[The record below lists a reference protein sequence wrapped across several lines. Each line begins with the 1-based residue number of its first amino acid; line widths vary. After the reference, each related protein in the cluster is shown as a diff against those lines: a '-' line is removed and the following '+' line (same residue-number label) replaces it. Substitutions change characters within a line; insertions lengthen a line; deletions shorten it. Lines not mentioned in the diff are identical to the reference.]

1 MEQNDHSAGQSGQP
15 AQWRPPSHTNAPDTI
30 RKNHCKNEHKGHH
43 HERLEETRAIPKQT
57 NTISMA
63 INDLS
68 QLDVAVSARILVL

>member
-15 AQWRPPSHTNAPDTI
+15 PQWRPHSHTIAPETI
-30 RKNHCKNEHKGHH
+30 RKNHCTNETKGRHH
-43 HERLEETRAIPKQT
+43 QRLEETCAIPKQT
-57 NTISMA
+57 NTIGMA